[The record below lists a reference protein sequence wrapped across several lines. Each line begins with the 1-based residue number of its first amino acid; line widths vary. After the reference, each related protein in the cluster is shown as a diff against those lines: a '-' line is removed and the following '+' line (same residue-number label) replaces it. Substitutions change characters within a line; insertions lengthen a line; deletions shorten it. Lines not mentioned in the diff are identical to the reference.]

1 MRHHPVQQG
10 VVCLMLSLLCC
21 LTWAQESGL
30 SSEQRE
36 LSEQVARCED
46 LEHGQPDQAIEVI
59 DSVLRQVDRQQFPFL
74 TIRALGCRAWSLS
87 VLGRADEAAQ
97 ELAEIEQLSSRLA
110 EPGQQARAMSML
122 ASLNQRQGNSEA
134 SLRWLSQALG
144 IALEH
149 DLKQQLVP
157 IYTNLGIENSVAKN
171 HEQAIEYYQLALETM
186 QQTEDQSN
194 RLPILYNLGLTYRG
208 AGELE
213 LAASTFQQLVG
224 PLREPGMEV
233 RLASL
238 LTVMASIQRDQG
250 NFEQAEGMYR
260 EAMALHENL
269 NNPSE
274 RTAVLIDL
282 SYLSL
287 DTSDLEA
294 ALDYSAAALETARSS
309 ELPMSIRGALQ
320 LRSRVLEAAGEL
332 DHALEFQRQFN
343 QLNEEYLREQQSTA
357 LNQMRAELGFE
368 RQAAELAELRAQQQQ
383 QEYEL
388 NQQQLRQTAGIII
401 GGLILLGILTAY
413 LWQRRT
419 NRRLTALSQTDQLTG
434 LPNRRRIMDF
444 LTASI
449 HSGNADRF
457 VLMLLDLDYFKKIND
472 DHGHDAGDRALV
484 EVADRMRNFAKTHEI
499 EVGRWGGEEFLL
511 LFKSDSPDQTIQ
523 LAEQL
528 LDEVASVTVET
539 REQPIHLS
547 ASAGL
552 VPVGVMQPPD
562 NQQIWEPALLATDQL
577 LYRAKKAGRNN
588 FFGIWPRQAEARTEP
603 HDLDA
608 AIESSQFQLLSR
620 AS

>member
-59 DSVLRQVDRQQFPFL
+59 DSVLSQVDRQQFPFL

>member
-620 AS
+620 AR